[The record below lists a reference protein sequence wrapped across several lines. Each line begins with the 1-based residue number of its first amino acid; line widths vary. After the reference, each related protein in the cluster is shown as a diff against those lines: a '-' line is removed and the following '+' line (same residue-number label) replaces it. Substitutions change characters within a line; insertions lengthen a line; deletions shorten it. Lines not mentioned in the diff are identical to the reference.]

1 LGGEAIIPASV
12 KVLFMRRIALLL
24 LAALVAG
31 CGSVVHRIEV
41 QQGNLVAPESF
52 ARLKVGM
59 TKVEV
64 RNVLGTPLLTD
75 PFRKDRWD
83 YYFRHERRGRLME
96 TNAIA
101 LWFEGDKLV
110 RIEGSP
116 TASGA
121 GTAAAA
127 R

>member
-1 LGGEAIIPASV
+1 
-12 KVLFMRRIALLL
+12 MRRIALLL

>member
-1 LGGEAIIPASV
+1 MSLAPRLLAC
-12 KVLFMRRIALLL
+12 LL
-24 LAALVAG
+24 LAPALAG
-31 CGSVVHRIEV
+31 CGSLVHKIDI

-52 ARLKVGM
+52 ARVKVGM
-59 TKVEV
+59 SKAEV

-75 PFRKDRWD
+75 AFHANRWD
-83 YYFRHERRGRLME
+83 YYFRNERGGRLLE

-101 LWFEGDKLV
+101 LWFEGDRLA

-116 TASGA
+116 TASAA
-121 GTAAAA
+121 GTVPAP

>member
-1 LGGEAIIPASV
+1 MSLATRLLAC
-12 KVLFMRRIALLL
+12 LL
-24 LAALVAG
+24 LAPALSG
-31 CGSVVHRIEV
+31 CGWLVHKIDI

-52 ARLKVGM
+52 ARVKVGM
-59 TKVEV
+59 TKAEV

-75 PFRKDRWD
+75 PFHANRWD
-83 YYFRHERRGRLME
+83 YYFRNERSGRLQE

-101 LWFEGDKLV
+101 LWFEGDRLA

-116 TASGA
+116 TASAA
-121 GTAAAA
+121 GTVPAP

>member
-1 LGGEAIIPASV
+1 
-12 KVLFMRRIALLL
+12 MRRIILLL
-24 LAALVAG
+24 LATFLAG
-31 CGSVVHRIEV
+31 CGSVVHRIDI

-59 TKVEV
+59 TKAEV
-64 RNVLGTPLLTD
+64 RNVMGSPLLTD

-83 YYFRHERRGRLME
+83 YYFRNERRGRLIE
-96 TNAIA
+96 TNAVA
-101 LWFEGDKLV
+101 LWFEGDKLA

-116 TASGA
+116 TASAA
-121 GTAAAA
+121 GTAPAP

>member
-1 LGGEAIIPASV
+1 
-12 KVLFMRRIALLL
+12 MRLIFSLV
-24 LAALVAG
+24 LAALLAG
-31 CGSVVHRIEV
+31 CGTVVHRIDV

-59 TKVEV
+59 TKAEV

-75 PFRKDRWD
+75 AFRADRWD
-83 YYFRHERRGRLME
+83 YYFRNERRGRLIE
-96 TNAIA
+96 SNAVS
-101 LWFEGDKLV
+101 LWFEGDKLA

-116 TASGA
+116 TASAA
-121 GTAAAA
+121 GTAPSA